1 MNHTPNW
8 RHLFVSRDKEMGWL
22 QSAWREAKRGNP
34 QFRVL
39 LGESG
44 LGKTRLAQE
53 FYRWMSR
60 EEDPPTESAP
70 EGYWPDAFGTEKS
83 ADAVNPAFPDHPEG
97 SAPPIP
103 WLWWGLR
110 WPDPGDTH
118 QTSTGCALID
128 YWVYLRPHFRPIEI
142 ARELHEVRKDAVIK
156 MAGVAASIIES
167 LSGLGGIL
175 AARDAYTTITEDR
188 AKERQLLKEREA
200 SAAHHAAADLRDL
213 ETKVLD
219 TFQLI
224 LDPAKSKAK
233 RPNVPAVLFLDDA
246 QWADPDTLRFVSK
259 LLVAARKGHWPL
271 LVIATHWE
279 FEWRKNVSD
288 DISSVENPTQLADL
302 PGLLDPAAE
311 WAEVHVVDVVD
322 DLGPLVQAALP
333 GITSAQSRLILE
345 KAGGNPRL
353 LEEILLHLLRHPA
366 LFEGRELSRPLTP
379 KAEQEI
385 REKSFDYH
393 ELVDERFCA
402 LETSVQRA
410 LGWSSAQGMRFLTK
424 ITEAIA
430 RRIDPEIDRKR
441 LDCALE
447 SAETPHCLIE
457 LYGEP
462 GSFNLGEF
470 RQRAFQE
477 VASKNLRLDESELA
491 AVEAVL
497 REFLGAWLRNPAD
510 PAMTLDP
517 AERRDAL
524 LMSRGVFSSGDP
536 ASRSLWA
543 IATARLVELHAS
555 EYLWNQAHQL
565 AREFAD
571 AAPEGWPV
579 EEVPFWTQFDVIEL
593 LIKMKDLHRAKRL
606 AAPLAKQTEDLNPS
620 RERGDNRRLSMAPT
634 LLGDVERALGRRES
648 ALSSYVRG
656 LKIRERI
663 VSEFGESPESLRD
676 LSVSLEK
683 VADVENA
690 LGRRDSALSSYV
702 RGLKIRERIVSEFGE
717 SPESLRDLTA
727 SLHRVADVE
736 NALGR
741 RESALSSYVRGLKI
755 SERIVSEFGESPE
768 ALRDLSISLN
778 KVADVENALGRRE
791 SALSFYVRGLEIS
804 ERLVF
809 EFGESP
815 EALRDLMISQFNI
828 AMLADKPEALERLR
842 RAKGLNETIL
852 ARGWGTPETRAEQ
865 DIVENAIRG
874 LEKDGAE

>member
-60 EEDPPTESAP
+60 EEDPPTPSAP
-70 EGYWPDAFGTEKS
+70 EGYWPDAFGTVKS

-118 QTSTGCALID
+118 RTSTGCALID

-142 ARELHEVRKDAVIK
+142 ARELHEVRKDAAIK
-156 MAGVAASIIES
+156 IGGVAASIIES

-175 AARDAYTTITEDR
+175 AVRDAYTTITEDR

-233 RPNVPAVLFLDDA
+233 RPHVPAVLFLDDA

-279 FEWRKNVSD
+279 VEWHKNVSD

-311 WAEVHVVDVVD
+311 WAVVHTVDVVD

-333 GITSAQSRLILE
+333 GVTPAQSRLILE

-402 LETSVQRA
+402 LETGVQRA

-430 RRIDPEIDRKR
+430 RRIDPEIDRAG

-447 SAETPHCLIE
+447 SAETPHSLIE

-462 GSFNLGEF
+462 GSYNLGEF

-477 VASKNLRLDESELA
+477 VASKNLGLDESELA
-491 AVEAVL
+491 IVEAVL

-510 PAMTLDP
+510 PATTLDP

-524 LMSRGVFSSGDP
+524 LMARSVFSSADP

-543 IATARLVELHAS
+543 VATARLVELHAS
-555 EYLWNQAHQL
+555 EYLWKQAHQL

-571 AAPEGWPV
+571 AAPKGLPFEDLD
-579 EEVPFWTQFDVIEL
+579 FWTQREVIL
-593 LIKMKDLHRAKRL
+593 SLRRMRDLERGRRL
-606 AAPLAKQTEDLNPS
+606 AAGMLARAESASGDPESAVGGREVSTALN
-620 RERGDNRRLSMAPT
+620 
-634 LLGDVERALGRRES
+634 LLGDIDISLGRRDS
-648 ALSSYVRG
+648 ALSSYVRS
-656 LKIRERI
+656 LEIFERL
-663 VSEFGESPESLRD
+663 VSEFGESPEALRD
-676 LSVSLEK
+676 LSVSLDN
-683 VADVENA
+683 VADVKNA

-702 RGLKIRERIVSEFGE
+702 RGLKIRER
-717 SPESLRDLTA
+717 L
-727 SLHRVADVE
+727 
-736 NALGR
+736 
-741 RESALSSYVRGLKI
+741 
-755 SERIVSEFGESPE
+755 VSEFGESPE
-768 ALRDLSISLN
+768 ALRDVMVS
-778 KVADVENALGRRE
+778 
-791 SALSFYVRGLEIS
+791 EI
-804 ERLVF
+804 R
-809 EFGESP
+809 
-815 EALRDLMISQFNI
+815 I
-828 AMLADKPEALERLR
+828 AMLADKPEALDRLR

-852 ARGWGTPETRAEQ
+852 ARGWGTPETRADQEY
-865 DIVENAIRG
+865 VENAIRE
-874 LEKDGAE
+874 LEEDGAE